1 MRTLTVLVFLM
12 LLIPQ
17 QLVFSQRRIVE
28 GDSVRYEFAPLVVT
42 GSRYTLPKNN
52 MTSSINVISE
62 IALRQ
67 TSYSTV
73 AEAVSKFTPGAFT
86 TQRSVMGYGVSTGA
100 AGSISLRGMSG
111 SPNTQVLILID
122 GRPDFNGIFGH
133 PLPDAYPLDYVER
146 IEVLRGPGAAVYGT
160 NAMGGVVNIITRDVK
175 EPGFNT
181 LISTAA
187 GSYGTQSYLVQHGG
201 LLNQFSYQATA
212 SYKKSDGH
220 RANSQFEG
228 QSYSLKLGYQ
238 FDPQFKLRFFGSSTP
253 YEFHDPGPEGGKW
266 AFERGEIIRHTADLT
281 LENNFA
287 KTNGS
292 LKIHGNFGEH
302 DLSDGWYSKDRTVGL
317 VLFQNIHFPKE
328 ITATVGF
335 DAKQYGG
342 EGRLDNAS
350 AFMKKTLGEEYITEI
365 AGYAHLQK
373 IVLKKIILG
382 AGLRAENNSV
392 FGNVLLPKF
401 GLAFNPDLNTGIRL
415 NAAKGF
421 RSPTA
426 RELFFFPS
434 RNDELQPE
442 EMWSYEIGV
451 SRYFSELLSV
461 EIDAFVIDAKE
472 LIRVS
477 YASLPAR
484 TINVGSLKYN
494 GVELTLKS
502 RPVRNFNAQMT
513 YAYFN
518 TDDILPFSPNKLSA
532 WLAYRWHALSI
543 AGSVESVA
551 NLYATTEESSRL
563 GDYTLL
569 GANIQYDLL
578 KSLRLVLSIENLTD
592 IDYEILTDYPM
603 PGRTVFGKL
612 IFEF

>member
-1 MRTLTVLVFLM
+1 MRFIVALFFIM
-12 LLIPQ
+12 LLLPQ
-17 QLVFSQRRIVE
+17 HLVFSQQKIVE

-42 GSRYTLPKNN
+42 GSRYTMPKNN
-52 MTSSINVISE
+52 VASSINVISE
-62 IALRQ
+62 MTLRQ
-67 TSYSTV
+67 TNLTTV

-86 TQRSVMGYGVSTGA
+86 TQRAVMGYGVSTGA

-146 IEVLRGPGAAVYGT
+146 VEVLRGPAAAVYGT
-160 NAMGGVVNIITRDVK
+160 NAMAGVVNIITRDVK
-175 EPGFNT
+175 TPGFST
-181 LISTAA
+181 LLSTSA

-201 LLNQFSYQATA
+201 LLNRFSYQATA
-212 SYKKSDGH
+212 SYNKSDGH
-220 RANSQFEG
+220 RDNSQFEG

-238 FDPQFKLRFFGSSTP
+238 FNPNFKLRLFGSTTP
-253 YEFHDPGPEGGKW
+253 YEFHDPGPEGGQPE
-266 AFERGEIIRHTADLT
+266 FEFGEIIRHTVDLT
-281 LENNFA
+281 LENAFS

-317 VLFQNIHFPKE
+317 VLFQNIDLPKE
-328 ITATVGF
+328 FTATVGL

-342 EGRLDNAS
+342 EGKLENAS
-350 AFMKKTLGEEYITEI
+350 AFMKSTLGEEYITEV
-365 AGYAHLQK
+365 AGYTNLQK
-373 IVLKKIILG
+373 VFLKKLILG
-382 AGLRAENNSV
+382 AGLRVENNSV

-401 GLAFNPDLNTGIRL
+401 GLVIHPDLNTGIRFS
-415 NAAKGF
+415 AAKGF

-442 EMWSYEIGV
+442 ELWSYEVGV

-461 EIDAFVIDAKE
+461 EIDAFVIDATD

-477 YASLPAR
+477 YATMPAR

-494 GVELTLKS
+494 GVEFTLKS
-502 RPVRNFNAQMT
+502 KPVKNLSAQLT

-518 TDDILPFSPNKLSA
+518 TDEILPFAPNKLSA
-532 WLAYRWHALSI
+532 WFAYRWRALSL
-543 AGSVESVA
+543 AASAESVA
-551 NLYATTEESSRL
+551 KLYSDTNEASRL
-563 GDYTLL
+563 EDYTTF
-569 GANIQYDLL
+569 GVNIQYEIL
-578 KSLRLVLSIENLTD
+578 KSLRLALNIENLANT
-592 IDYEILTDYPM
+592 DYEILQNYPM
-603 PGRTVFGKL
+603 PGRTLIGKL
-612 IFEF
+612 VYEF